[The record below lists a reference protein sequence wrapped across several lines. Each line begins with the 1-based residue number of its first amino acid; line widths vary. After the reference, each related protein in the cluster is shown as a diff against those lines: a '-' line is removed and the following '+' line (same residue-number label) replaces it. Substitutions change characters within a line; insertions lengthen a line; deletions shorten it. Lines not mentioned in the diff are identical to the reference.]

1 MAAKG
6 KSRRWT
12 RLDISFPVFARGTN
26 GQGREFVEFATALNV
41 SAGGMLLAVR
51 HPLPVS
57 HLQLEI
63 PTPPG
68 LGPPSSV
75 SSMQADTV
83 WTETRDRFT
92 LLGLQFT
99 RPLNARP
106 EA

>member
-26 GQGREFVEFATALNV
+26 GKGREFVEFATALNV

-51 HPLPVS
+51 RPPPVR
-57 HLQLEI
+57 HLQLDI
-63 PTPPG
+63 PTAPG
-68 LGPPSSV
+68 LGPASSA

-83 WTETRDRFT
+83 WMEAREQFT

-99 RPLNARP
+99 KPLNVRA